1 MTDTPIYMPES
12 EEAEREQYIQRLKKE
27 MELLNG
33 ELEDMYI
40 AITGTTTTNQRKMLK
55 TIITKRPDL
64 ADDAIATY
72 GTICYTIA
80 QIMENGGRIA

>member
-12 EEAEREQYIQRLKKE
+12 EEAEREWYIQKLKI
-27 MELLNG
+27 ELDMLSE
-33 ELEDMYI
+33 ELEDMHI
-40 AITGTTTTNQRKMLK
+40 AITGTSTTNQRKMLK

-72 GTICYTIA
+72 GAICFTIA

>member
-27 MELLNG
+27 MNMLNE
-33 ELEDMYI
+33 ELEDMYN
-40 AITGTTTTNQRKMLK
+40 AITGTSTTNKRKMLK

-72 GTICYTIA
+72 GAICYTIA

>member
-12 EEAEREQYIQRLKKE
+12 EEAEKEQYIQRLRNE
-27 MELLNG
+27 LDLLNG

-40 AITGTTTTNQRKMLK
+40 AITGTATTKKRKMLK
-55 TIITKRPDL
+55 TIIKKRPDL

-72 GTICYTIA
+72 GAICYTMA

>member
-1 MTDTPIYMPES
+1 MTDKPIYMSES

-27 MELLNG
+27 MNMLNE
-33 ELEDMYI
+33 ELEDMHI
-40 AITGTTTTNQRKMLK
+40 AITGTSTTNKREMLK

-72 GTICYTIA
+72 GAICYTIA

>member
-12 EEAEREQYIQRLKKE
+12 EEAEKEQYIQRLRN
-27 MELLNG
+27 ELDLLSE
-33 ELEDMYI
+33 ELEDMHI
-40 AITGTTTTNQRKMLK
+40 AITGTSTTNQRKMFK

-72 GTICYTIA
+72 GAICFTIA

>member
-1 MTDTPIYMPES
+1 MTDKPIYMPES

-27 MELLNG
+27 MNMLNE
-33 ELEDMYI
+33 ELEDMYN
-40 AITGTTTTNQRKMLK
+40 AITGTATTKKRKMLK

-72 GTICYTIA
+72 GAICYTMA
-80 QIMENGGRIA
+80 QIMENGGRIV

>member
-27 MELLNG
+27 MNMLNE
-33 ELEDMYI
+33 ELEDMYN
-40 AITGTTTTNQRKMLK
+40 AITGTSTTNKRKMLK

-72 GTICYTIA
+72 GAICYTIA
-80 QIMENGGRIA
+80 QIMENGGRVA